1 MRYSK
6 AICAVTISIGLIAGG
21 CGGSSGASSST
32 SSTVA
37 ALARTTT
44 APVVR
49 GVKPTVVVPPGPPPD
64 HLVVEDLRKG
74 EGPPVRLGHK
84 LTVQFVGLR
93 WNGEPFQSSWDGG
106 KVAPFTFR
114 LRNKPREVMPG
125 WEHGI
130 PGMREGGR
138 RELIVPPQLVYRRDQ
153 HRAERFAHPETYVYV
168 VEVLKVH

>member
-1 MRYSK
+1 MRHSR
-6 AICAVTISIGLIAGG
+6 AICAVISIGLIAAG
-21 CGGSSGASSST
+21 CGSSKESST
-32 SSTVA
+32 TVA
-37 ALARTTT
+37 ASTRTTT

-49 GVKPTVVVPPGPPPD
+49 GVKPKVVVPPGPPPK

-74 EGPPVRLGHK
+74 EGTPARFGHK
-84 LTVQFVGLR
+84 LTVQFVALR
-93 WNGEPFQSSWDGG
+93 WNGEPFQSSWDEG

-114 LRNKPREVMPG
+114 LHNNPREVIPA

-138 RELIVPPQLVYRRDQ
+138 RELIVPPQLVYRHDQ